1 MISSPR
7 AVGTACL
14 AGKDF
19 GCRCLGSGCVGDLGG
34 IFGRGGFGR
43 AGCRVVDCLFQVE
56 VRGMRRDAVG
66 LLKGK
71 STRAGFRA
79 GME

>member
-1 MISSPR
+1 MISSTR
-7 AVGTACL
+7 AVGSACF

-19 GCRCLGSGCVGDLGG
+19 GCRCFGSGYVGDLGG
-34 IFGRGGFGR
+34 IFGGGGFGG

-56 VRGMRRDAVG
+56 VRGMRCDAVG
-66 LLKGK
+66 LLK
-71 STRAGFRA
+71 SERARTRFRP